1 MPIFIADQ
9 KTADLRICTRG
20 STVFMD
26 FGAISYHSQNFD
38 SVFPKK
44 DMQKK
49 CMKFCEKVTELK

>member
-1 MPIFIADQ
+1 
-9 KTADLRICTRG
+9 
-20 STVFMD
+20 MD